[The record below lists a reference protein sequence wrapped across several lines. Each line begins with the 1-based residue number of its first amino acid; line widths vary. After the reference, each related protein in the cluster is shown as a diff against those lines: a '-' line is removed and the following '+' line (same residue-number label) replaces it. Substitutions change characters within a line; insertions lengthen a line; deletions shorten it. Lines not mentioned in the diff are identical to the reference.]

1 MSKKVLL
8 DTNLLIAAFDAAGTT
23 SQAKRNEARQTIQSL
38 LADPDVNELLI
49 TPLIRY
55 EVLRHP
61 EWHNKERYAVLQR
74 VLDGFGELDIQRQVS
89 ELAAN
94 LYRFDQHDAEEKR
107 ISRNLEKRKFDV
119 FHLATAKAYGLELAS
134 DDSDIGKLEKLY
146 VAYTAVK

>member
-61 EWHNKERYAVLQR
+61 EWHSKEGYAALQQ
-74 VLDGFGELDIQRQVS
+74 VLDRFGELDIQRQVS

-94 LYRFDQHDAEEKR
+94 LYRFDKHDSAAKGM
-107 ISRNLEKRKFDV
+107 SRNLEKRKFDV